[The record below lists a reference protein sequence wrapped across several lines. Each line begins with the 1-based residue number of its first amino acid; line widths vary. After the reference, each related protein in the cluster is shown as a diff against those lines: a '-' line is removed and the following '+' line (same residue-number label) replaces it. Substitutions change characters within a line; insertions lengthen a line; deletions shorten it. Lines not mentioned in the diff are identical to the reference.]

1 MQRCGEVIKTE
12 EKTALVRVKMVNSCS
27 PECENYGICK
37 KHEEEVLAINEIGAV
52 TGDTVTIETPDRP
65 VLLFAFI
72 TFIIPLILC
81 LFGAG
86 AGYLLFGEAAGVI
99 GGAIGLLLSLA
110 VIIFTDKKLKR
121 TEKLSVIAAITKNR
135 EDQASCD

>member
-1 MQRCGEVIKTE
+1 
-12 EKTALVRVKMVNSCS
+12 MVNSCS

-52 TGDTVTIETPDRP
+52 IGDTVTIETPDRP

-86 AGYLLFGEAAGVI
+86 AGFLLFGEAAGVI

-121 TEKLSVIAAITKNR
+121 TEKLSVIAAITKNG
-135 EDQASCD
+135 ENQASCD